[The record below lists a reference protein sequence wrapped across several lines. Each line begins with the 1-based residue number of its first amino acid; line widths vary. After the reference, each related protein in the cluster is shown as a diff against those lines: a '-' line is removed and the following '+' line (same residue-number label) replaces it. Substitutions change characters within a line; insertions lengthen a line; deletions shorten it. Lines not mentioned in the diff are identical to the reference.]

1 MKIIYYL
8 TKLLTNIFCRIYYK
22 FDYQG
27 LENIPKGKPVV
38 LAPNHVNAF
47 MDPVLIGMTIKRE
60 VRFFARGDV
69 FKGAFSKWILN
80 ELNISPVYRMS
91 EGYSDVKKND
101 KTAEECRQLLVNDK
115 AIMMFPEG
123 ICIQERRLRPLKKG
137 LSRIVF
143 QTAASINF
151 NKDML
156 VIPVGINYSN
166 AKKFRSKAVLD
177 FGTPISILPFKES
190 FEKDPVKTINEFTR
204 VLEDKMKPHLV
215 IIENPDNDNL
225 VAAIEEL
232 FLEQWIQSK
241 NGNTRDLNQ
250 QNKASQEIA
259 EMVNTLSVQEPGNLQ
274 SLKQKTENYLSIL
287 NKYQLRDHLLKPESI
302 DKMSFFSFLIE
313 CLSICLGMPL
323 YGIALLLNHPP
334 YYLAKRFSDKK
345 IRNVEF
351 YASVYCNLAMFIWL
365 FYYGIQL
372 LIIGLVFHN
381 WSVLAA
387 YAIAVP
393 VLGLFS
399 NHFGVLRKKIFGS
412 WRLMQLV
419 RKDREVVTSL
429 INERKLIIDAL
440 LEAKKN
446 YANLSTLAHKTNS

>member
-1 MKIIYYL
+1 MKLIYYL

-27 LENIPKGKPVV
+27 LENLPNDKPVV

-69 FKGAFSKWILN
+69 FKGAFSRWILN

-123 ICIQERRLRPLKKG
+123 ICIQEKRLRPLKKG

-143 QTAASINF
+143 QAAASIDF
-151 NKDML
+151 SKDIL

-177 FGTPISILPFKES
+177 FGKPLSILPYKES
-190 FEKDPVKTINEFTR
+190 FATDPVKTINEFTR
-204 VLEDKMKPHLV
+204 LLETKMKPHLV
-215 IIENPDNDNL
+215 IIENPDNDKL

-232 FLEQWIQSK
+232 LMKQWIEAKSGDPK
-241 NGNTRDLNQ
+241 DLKQ
-250 QNKASQEIA
+250 QNEASQEIA
-259 EMVNTLSVQEPGNLQ
+259 EMVNKLSAAHPEEVQQLR
-274 SLKQKTENYLSIL
+274 LKTENYIQKLDT
-287 NKYQLRDHLLKPESI
+287 YQLRDHLLDPQRI
-302 DKMSFFSFLIE
+302 NKMNAFSFMKDVACIYF
-313 CLSICLGMPL
+313 GMPF
-323 YGIALLLNHPP
+323 YALGLLFNFPP

-345 IRNVEF
+345 IKNVEF
-351 YASVYCNLAMFIWL
+351 YASVYSNLAMLIWL
-365 FYYGIQL
+365 VYYGIQL
-372 LIIGLVFHN
+372 LIVGLVFRS
-381 WSVLAA
+381 WPLLGV
-387 YAIAVP
+387 YAVTIP
-393 VLGLFS
+393 LLGLFTIR
-399 NHFGVLRKKIFGS
+399 FGTFMAKIRGRARLLR
-412 WRLMQLV
+412 MV
-419 RKDREVVTSL
+419 RKQHDVAAGL
-429 INERKLIIDAL
+429 INERKLIIEAL
-440 LEAKKN
+440 TEAKKT
-446 YANLSTLAHKTNS
+446 AGF